1 MNASASCL
9 RSLVE
14 RPDIDSGGGLVAGTR
29 LVVYRRG
36 YRHHGI
42 YSGTGR
48 VIHYAGRGNYP
59 RGCIEEI
66 SLNHFMGNRPIDVG
80 TAPDPL
86 RARDIL
92 RRARSR
98 LGECRYDLLT
108 NNCEHF
114 CNWCELGESRSQQV
128 ESLARPVRLLVRAAA
143 TLATSVPLS
152 MWLRAISTEAQSGV
166 VGSLAKL
173 GYATGVARAA
183 QRTAAECAFRCATRP
198 AGSRREGLFPA
209 EDKSMSRAPWVGA
222 AILLVGCVVSHPPPK
237 QYDFGNFT
245 ALRPATSALAVK
257 LVTRDVTEPS
267 WLRTRDIF
275 YRLDYAAPSSPRR
288 YAMSQWVA
296 TPGELVTLRLR
307 DAVAS
312 ANAGYTLTASNGSG
326 GYSLQATLEE
336 FTQVFTEP
344 AKSDCIVQLRVS
356 LWKSADQ
363 ITAER
368 VFRIEKTA
376 QAPDASG
383 GATCLASA
391 VNMDV
396 NEIVQW
402 LSGAVSGTH
411 SSDAMALTQTPDLR
425 P

>member
-59 RGCIEEI
+59 RGCIEET

-128 ESLARPVRLLVRAAA
+128 ESLARPIRLLVRAAA

-152 MWLRAISTEAQSGV
+152 MWLRGISRLTQLNTIASPLLSG
-166 VGSLAKL
+166 
-173 GYATGVARAA
+173 RAA
-183 QRTAAECAFRCATRP
+183 DLESNDMF
-198 AGSRREGLFPA
+198 
-209 EDKSMSRAPWVGA
+209 
-222 AILLVGCVVSHPPPK
+222 I
-237 QYDFGNFT
+237 
-245 ALRPATSALAVK
+245 
-257 LVTRDVTEPS
+257 
-267 WLRTRDIF
+267 
-275 YRLDYAAPSSPRR
+275 RL
-288 YAMSQWVA
+288 
-296 TPGELVTLRLR
+296 
-307 DAVAS
+307 
-312 ANAGYTLTASNGSG
+312 NNGIPI
-326 GYSLQATLEE
+326 Q
-336 FTQVFTEP
+336 
-344 AKSDCIVQLRVS
+344 
-356 LWKSADQ
+356 
-363 ITAER
+363 
-368 VFRIEKTA
+368 
-376 QAPDASG
+376 
-383 GATCLASA
+383 
-391 VNMDV
+391 
-396 NEIVQW
+396 
-402 LSGAVSGTH
+402 
-411 SSDAMALTQTPDLR
+411 
-425 P
+425 